1 MDSALDTIVLLGAG
15 VLAGLVGTAGA
26 ITSLISYPALLAT
39 GVAPLAAS
47 VANIVALT
55 TSWPGSALASRPEL
69 AGRGRWLARH
79 APLAALGGA
88 IGTALLL
95 CTSPAA
101 FERIVPFLVAAGS
114 VTLLLAPRLTARRA
128 RRASRSRHA
137 PTREPPWAATGIVAV
152 SIYNGYF
159 GAGAGVMLL
168 ALCLVY
174 ADESLP
180 AANALKN
187 MLVGAATIA
196 AAIGLVAF
204 GHVDWGAVV
213 PLGIGVFAGSTLG
226 PAVTRRI
233 SADVLRPLVAAVG
246 IGLAVQL
253 WVTHGA

>member
-47 VANIVALT
+47 VANIVAIT

-69 AGRGRWLARH
+69 AGRGRWLARYG
-79 APLAALGGA
+79 PLAAIGGA
-88 IGTALLL
+88 IGAALLL
-95 CTSPAA
+95 STSPGA

-114 VTLLLAPRLTARRA
+114 VTLLVSPRLTARRA
-128 RRASRSRHA
+128 RRRSHG
-137 PTREPPWAATGIVAV
+137 ESPWAAGGVVAV
-152 SIYNGYF
+152 SVYNGYF

-187 MLVGAATIA
+187 MLVGAGNIA

-213 PLGIGVFAGSTLG
+213 PLSIGVFAGSTLG
-226 PAVTRRI
+226 PRVARRI
-233 SADVLRPLVAAVG
+233 SADVLRPIVAAVG
-246 IGLAVQL
+246 VGLAVQL
-253 WVTHGA
+253 WLSHGG